1 MKIIAHRANINGPK
15 SLNENKISGIEK
27 CIDMGFDIEVDIRFL
42 DGKLYL
48 GHDNPEEIITKK
60 ELKIFQNSLWIHCK
74 NLRAISFFKQIEEDF
89 NYFWHDKDSYT
100 LTSKGHIWAYPGEE
114 LSSECICV
122 MPELDFPLD
131 QIKHLKNKKIAGI
144 CTDYPILLN

>member
-60 ELKIFQNSLWIHCK
+60 EKRINCM
-74 NLRAISFFKQIEEDF
+74 AFF
-89 NYFWHDKDSYT
+89 
-100 LTSKGHIWAYPGEE
+100 
-114 LSSECICV
+114 
-122 MPELDFPLD
+122 
-131 QIKHLKNKKIAGI
+131 
-144 CTDYPILLN
+144 IL

>member
-15 SLNENKISGIEK
+15 SLNENKISGIKK

-48 GHDNPEEIITKK
+48 GHDSPEEIITKK

-74 NLRAISFFKQIEEDF
+74 NLRAISFFKQIEEEC
-89 NYFWHDKDSYT
+89 NLAKD
-100 LTSKGHIWAYPGEE
+100 
-114 LSSECICV
+114 LSRL
-122 MPELDFPLD
+122 P
-131 QIKHLKNKKIAGI
+131 QTNA
-144 CTDYPILLN
+144 